1 MATPHGRLLLL
12 ISQPEK
18 YDAAQADIYDISVGY
33 WHKKKMEFVL
43 ADNPATA
50 ASSEILRVFKW
61 AELPDH
67 SFVKLRSQ
75 VHI

>member
-1 MATPHGRLLLL
+1 MPDWNNF
-12 ISQPEK
+12 ISNDGAETGL
-18 YDAAQADIYDISVGY
+18 YDITVGY
-33 WHKKKMEFVL
+33 WHKEKREFVP
-43 ADNPATA
+43 AYNPATGQ
-50 ASSEILRVFKW
+50 SSQIVRLFKW